1 MDHGSALDENFVRP
15 RQGRQPMT
23 MMERSIK
30 EQLLLLLSGV
40 LAVAVTPFAIF
51 QLANEQWAIAIL
63 DISVV
68 CALVGLFLHV
78 YVHRETRGSG
88 IVIAL
93 TGIAASL
100 ASIHLLGASQILW
113 LYPALTAVF
122 LLLETRQAI
131 LITVLALA
139 ASTIVLW
146 GALSTVALFTVSL
159 TLLTNTLF
167 AYAFSLTAKRQ
178 KIQLSNLAAVDP
190 LTSAGNRRAQN
201 DKLDAVSALFH
212 RAGRP
217 CSILILDIDHF

>member
-1 MDHGSALDENFVRP
+1 
-15 RQGRQPMT
+15 MT

-78 YVHRETRGSG
+78 YVHRETRGSA

-100 ASIHLLGASQILW
+100 HRWRLFICLVPVKSCGC
-113 LYPALTAVF
+113 
-122 LLLETRQAI
+122 TR
-131 LITVLALA
+131 
-139 ASTIVLW
+139 
-146 GALSTVALFTVSL
+146 
-159 TLLTNTLF
+159 
-167 AYAFSLTAKRQ
+167 
-178 KIQLSNLAAVDP
+178 
-190 LTSAGNRRAQN
+190 
-201 DKLDAVSALFH
+201 H
-212 RAGRP
+212 
-217 CSILILDIDHF
+217 